1 MSQIIQFILAAI
13 NTLMLPVGMAV
24 VIYTCKTIVDN
35 FNDKIYHLNIVINN
49 LGKKIVTLNS
59 EVIIL
64 KESLVQQD
72 EKQYQSANMITSLHA
87 AILDAVIKK
96 QETDLVLINSII
108 KDHMLGVNSKI
119 NEHNNTILNMSN
131 IFNSQISGLSC
142 NLQTLVGNINVHDKN
157 YRNIVNVSLP
167 EIKQELE
174 AKFIKEIDL
183 KISGINEQLSGVNE
197 QLSGVNEQLS
207 GVNEQMSG
215 VSEQLSGVNERI
227 TMLESV
233 IDTKVKEIYS
243 DMPIHIGYSG
253 NGDVF
258 ASPKHTI
265 EITKLAAVNGFKLN
279 INVLKQLPLVK
290 SIDVMRLNRI
300 ILDEYDGFY
309 LQLPYEKKEYIRQ
322 LCAENGITIMNAGF

>member
-49 LGKKIVTLNS
+49 LGKQIVTLNS

-72 EKQYQSANMITSLHA
+72 EKQSQSANMITSLHA

-108 KDHMLGVNSKI
+108 REHNLRINSKI
-119 NEHNNTILNMSN
+119 NDNNNNISNMSN

-183 KISGINEQLSGVNE
+183 KISGI
-197 QLSGVNEQLS
+197 NEQLS

-300 ILDEYDGFY
+300 ILDEYDGYY
-309 LQLPYEKKEYIRQ
+309 LQLPYEKKEYIRR

>member
-49 LGKKIVTLNS
+49 LGKQIVTLNS

-72 EKQYQSANMITSLHA
+72 EKQSQSANMITSLHA

-108 KDHMLGVNSKI
+108 REHNLRINSKI
-119 NEHNNTILNMSN
+119 NDNNNNISNMSN

-183 KISGINEQLSGVNE
+183 KI
-197 QLSGVNEQLS
+197 SGVNEQLS

-300 ILDEYDGFY
+300 ILDEYDGYY
-309 LQLPYEKKEYIRQ
+309 LQLPYEKKEYIRR

>member
-13 NTLMLPVGMAV
+13 NTLILPVGMAV

-49 LGKKIVTLNS
+49 LGEQIVTLNS

-72 EKQYQSANMITSLHA
+72 EKQSQSANMITSLHA

-108 KDHMLGVNSKI
+108 REHNLRINSKI
-119 NEHNNTILNMSN
+119 NDNNNNISNMSN
-131 IFNSQISGLSC
+131 IFNSQISGISG
-142 NLQTLVGNINVHDKN
+142 NLQTLVGNINVHN
-157 YRNIVNVSLP
+157 NYYRNIVNVSLP

-183 KISGINEQLSGVNE
+183 KISGVTEQMSGVTE
-197 QLSGVNEQLS
+197 QIS
-207 GVNEQMSG
+207 GVNEQM
-215 VSEQLSGVNERI
+215 SGVNERI

-243 DMPIHIGYSG
+243 DMPIHIGYSS

-265 EITKLAAVNGFKLN
+265 EITKLAAINGFKLN

-290 SIDVMRLNRI
+290 SIDVIRLNRI
-300 ILDEYDGFY
+300 ILDEYDGYY
-309 LQLPYEKKEYIRQ
+309 LQLPYEKKEYIRR

>member
-1 MSQIIQFILAAI
+1 
-13 NTLMLPVGMAV
+13 MLR
-24 VIYTCKTIVDN
+24 
-35 FNDKIYHLNIVINN
+35 
-49 LGKKIVTLNS
+49 
-59 EVIIL
+59 
-64 KESLVQQD
+64 
-72 EKQYQSANMITSLHA
+72 
-87 AILDAVIKK
+87 
-96 QETDLVLINSII
+96 
-108 KDHMLGVNSKI
+108 VNSKI

-174 AKFIKEIDL
+174 AKFIKEIDV
-183 KISGINEQLSGVNE
+183 KMSGINE

>member
-49 LGKKIVTLNS
+49 LGKQIVTLNS

-72 EKQYQSANMITSLHA
+72 EKQSQSANMITSLHA

-108 KDHMLGVNSKI
+108 REHNLRINSKI
-119 NEHNNTILNMSN
+119 NDNNNNISNMSN
-131 IFNSQISGLSC
+131 IFNSQISGLSG
-142 NLQTLVGNINVHDKN
+142 NLQTLVGNINVHNN
-157 YRNIVNVSLP
+157 YCRNIVNVSLP

-183 KISGINEQLSGVNE
+183 KI
-197 QLSGVNEQLS
+197 SGVNEQLS

-300 ILDEYDGFY
+300 ILDEYDGYY